1 MTRIVNISPLLPE
14 DVEFKFAS
22 GESYVVPGDP
32 PLDLLLRIVDMRE
45 SAKSVSV
52 EGMEEEATEI
62 GVQVLRDLNAEILK
76 LLQIRQPALE
86 SSPLGIFGVQAFVG
100 ELLSAYNIM
109 AGEDPNAP
117 DPTKPQKRPQD
128 HAKSTRSSGS
138 AS

>member
-1 MTRIVNISPLLPE
+1 VTRIVNISPLLPE

-45 SAKSVSV
+45 SAKTVQV
-52 EGMEEEATEI
+52 DGTEEEVTEV
-62 GVQVLRDLNAEILK
+62 GVQVLRDLNAEVLK
-76 LLQIRQPALE
+76 LLQIRQPDLE

-109 AGEDPNAP
+109 AGEEPNEL
-117 DPTKPQKRPQD
+117 DPTKQPRQPRD
-128 HAKSTRSSGS
+128 HEKSTRSSGS
-138 AS
+138 GS